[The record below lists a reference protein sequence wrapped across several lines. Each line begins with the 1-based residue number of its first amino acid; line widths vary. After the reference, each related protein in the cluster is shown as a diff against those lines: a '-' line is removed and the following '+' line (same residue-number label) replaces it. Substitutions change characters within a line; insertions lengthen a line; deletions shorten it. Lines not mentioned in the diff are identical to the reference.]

1 MGLSTSEGGVSAEI
15 DVAKNVASKTEPDLN
30 ILLTQASPLRW
41 PFVNVE
47 NGALERFRIYCG
59 EGVVGHLGWGR
70 VIAHRDLSGNLLLA
84 CELYCY
90 RLLPVASTTLLVH
103 LTTIAPP
110 CSSFLGRPIFTV
122 RSRTNPK
129 IL

>member
-1 MGLSTSEGGVSAEI
+1 MSAEI

-41 PFVNVE
+41 PFVYVE

-84 CELYCY
+84 CELL
-90 RLLPVASTTLLVH
+90 RIAMDVH
-103 LTTIAPP
+103 LVV
-110 CSSFLGRPIFTV
+110 LLEL
-122 RSRTNPK
+122 RSRD
-129 IL
+129 LDSLWLWACLAVVEC